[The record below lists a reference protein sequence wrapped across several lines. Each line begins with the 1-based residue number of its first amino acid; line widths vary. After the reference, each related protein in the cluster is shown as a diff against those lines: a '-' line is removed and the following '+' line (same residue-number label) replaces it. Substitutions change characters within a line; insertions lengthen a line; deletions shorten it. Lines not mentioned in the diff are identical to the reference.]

1 MEIPTVQIGSRNRM
15 GRDSEELRRQSRI
28 HGRLPE
34 TVMDEEC
41 NKCGRTFVPPSGAE
55 WPCCDQLVLCPNCR
69 RRQAGPAG

>member
-15 GRDSEELRRQSRI
+15 GRDSEELRRRSRI

-41 NKCGRTFVPPSGAE
+41 SKCGRTFVPANQPAPDSKI
-55 WPCCDQLVLCPNCR
+55 VCPNCR
-69 RRQAGPAG
+69 RRKR